1 MEWFAGISLVILSA
15 CVLVDKLHKN
25 NQDFSIKNTKD
36 DKKIEV
42 CHAQTNSKKHK
53 RNWVSNYSKSKG
65 FNLCSFFN

>member
-42 CHAQTNSKKHK
+42 CHAQTNSKTHK
-53 RNWVSNYSKSKG
+53 RN
-65 FNLCSFFN
+65 